1 MAETKE
7 LKIEVPQNWGGIT
20 LREYLRFQKD
30 LEVYGEEETGYMAC
44 ILHHFCKVPPQYIT
58 QLPSDL
64 YGQIKVDMMEFIG
77 NTDLPLQR
85 IIKIDGV
92 DYGFEPN
99 LSKIAYGAYLDITK
113 YDTISINDNWSKMMS
128 ILYRPITRKIGNN
141 YNIEAYKGVSG
152 EEKFLDITMDVH
164 FGALQ
169 FFFGLSE
176 GLVKDILKSLKEEK
190 LPPSIKSILER
201 NGQVTHLLSNWQEMI
216 S

>member
-85 IIKIDGV
+85 IIKIDGKE
-92 DYGFEPN
+92 YGFEPN

-176 GLVKDILKSLKEEK
+176 ALVKDILKSLKEEK
-190 LPPSIKSILER
+190 LPPSIKSILEK

>member
-1 MAETKE
+1 MKTKE
-7 LKIEVPQNWGGIT
+7 LKITVPTNWGGIT
-20 LREYLRFQKD
+20 LREYLKFQKD

-44 ILHHFCKVPPQYIT
+44 ILHHFCKVPPEYIT

-77 NTDLPLQR
+77 KTDLPLQR
-85 IIKIDGV
+85 IITIGGKE
-92 DYGFEPN
+92 YGFEPN

-113 YDTISINDNWSKMMS
+113 YDTISINDNWKKIMA
-128 ILYRPITRKIGNN
+128 ILYRPITRKLVGQ
-141 YNIEAYKGVSG
+141 YNIEAYKGVQN
-152 EEKFLDITMDVH
+152 EDIFLDVPMDVH

-169 FFFGLSE
+169 FFFLLSE

-190 LPPSIKSILER
+190 LPPNIKSILEK